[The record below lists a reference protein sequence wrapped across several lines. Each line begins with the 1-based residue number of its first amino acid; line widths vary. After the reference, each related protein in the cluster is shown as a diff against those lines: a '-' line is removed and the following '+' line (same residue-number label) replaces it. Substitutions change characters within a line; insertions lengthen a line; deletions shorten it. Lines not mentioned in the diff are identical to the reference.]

1 MRKLFSV
8 SWLILIL
15 SFFIL
20 TQVGCEKK
28 AEEKKPYEILTK
40 TTEKMTVCYLE
51 HVGPYDQVGVLF
63 GQLGEYAAKKQ
74 LTGEMVG
81 VYYDDPAIVPAE
93 SLRSE
98 IGIVVPEGFM
108 PDSGY
113 GVQEIPAQ
121 KVVYAILKGPYA
133 EIAKEYPFIMKWIE
147 KKGYKITGP
156 VMEIY
161 LEAGP
166 GVPPEELV
174 TEVRFPIE

>member
-1 MRKLFSV
+1 MRKVFLI
-8 SWLILIL
+8 SWWIL
-15 SFFIL
+15 SVFIL

-40 TTEKMTVCYLE
+40 TTEKMTICYLE
-51 HVGPYDQVGVLF
+51 HTGPYDQMGQLF
-63 GQLGEYAAKKQ
+63 SQLGEYAAGKQ
-74 LTGEMVG
+74 LTGEIVG
-81 VYYDDPAIVPAE
+81 IYYDDPATVAAE
-93 SLRSE
+93 NLRSE

-121 KVVYAILKGPYA
+121 KVVYAILNGPYA
-133 EIAKEYPFIMKWIE
+133 EIAKEYPYIMKWME
-147 KKGYKITGP
+147 KKGYKMSGP